1 MSMRQFLP
9 VWLLSGL
16 MLVTGTIGADAPA
29 GHALPDSVKQA
40 LRRVGLP
47 TTGLSIYV
55 HEIGA
60 PQPVLAVDAD
70 IGRNPASV
78 MKVLT
83 TFAALEEL
91 GPAYA
96 WKTEAWSS
104 AAVREGRL
112 EGDLYLKGYGDPYLV
127 IEHFWRLLRL
137 LHNEGIRDIAGD
149 LVLDQSYFEPPPAD
163 PAEFDGQPNRA
174 YNVLP
179 AALLVNFQ
187 AVNFR
192 FEPRDGRVH
201 VSADPLPAHIDLDN
215 RLRLTRNGCRG
226 WSRDLAIQTTTAK
239 SRERIVL
246 RGSYDAVCGE
256 NELFRVVSEPTPYIH
271 GVFRQLWTEQ
281 GGQFAGGVR
290 EAAVP
295 PGARRLAAIA
305 SPPLADI
312 VRSINKY
319 SNNVMTRQLLLTL
332 GAERVAPPGTLGKG
346 LLAVR
351 TWLARRGFQFQEL
364 LLENG
369 SGLSREER
377 ISARHMGEL
386 LLAAWASP
394 VMPEFV
400 SSLPVAALDGT
411 LKRRFG
417 GTPLEGRM
425 HLKTGSLNA
434 VRSMG
439 GYLIDRQGR
448 RMVVVS
454 LHNNRRIDTH
464 TGEAVQDALLNW
476 VYERP

>member
-1 MSMRQFLP
+1 MLMSMRQGLSVSLLLGILFLA
-9 VWLLSGL
+9 GA
-16 MLVTGTIGADAPA
+16 TAAQAADALPA
-29 GHALPDSVKQA
+29 GVKDA

-47 TTGLSIYV
+47 ATGLSVYV
-55 HEIGA
+55 HEVGA

-70 IGRNPASV
+70 AGRNPASV

-104 AAVREGRL
+104 ATVRDGRL
-112 EGDLYLKGYGDPYLV
+112 DGDLYLKGYGDPYLV
-127 IEHFWRLLRL
+127 IEHFWRLLRAL
-137 LHNEGIRDIAGD
+137 RNEGIREISGD
-149 LVLDQSYFEPPPAD
+149 LVLDQSYLQPPPAD
-163 PAEFDGQPNRA
+163 PGEFDGQPNRA

-192 FEPRDGRVH
+192 FEPRAGHVH
-201 VSADPLPAHIDLDN
+201 VSADPLPAHIELDN
-215 RLRLTRNGCRG
+215 RLKLTRSGCRG
-226 WSRDLAIQTTTAK
+226 WNRDLAIQSARTNG
-239 SRERIVL
+239 RERIVL

-256 NELFRVVSEPTPYIH
+256 NELFRVVSEPAPYIH
-271 GVFRQLWTEQ
+271 GVFQRLWTEQ
-281 GGQFAGGVR
+281 GGRFGGRVR
-290 EAAVP
+290 EASVP
-295 PGARRLAAIA
+295 AGAQRLAAIA

-312 VRSINKY
+312 VRSVNKY

-346 LLAVR
+346 LLALR
-351 TWLARRGFQFQEL
+351 TWLARRGFQFPEL

-369 SGLSREER
+369 SGLSRDER
-377 ISARHMGEL
+377 ISARHLGEV

-400 SSLPVAALDGT
+400 SSLPVAAHDGT
-411 LKRRFG
+411 LKRRFV
-417 GTPLEGRM
+417 GTPLDGRI
-425 HLKTGSLNA
+425 HLKTGSLNT
-434 VRSMG
+434 VRSLG
-439 GYLIDRQGR
+439 GYLLDRQGR
-448 RMVVVS
+448 RVVVVS
-454 LHNNRRIDTH
+454 LHNHRRLDTH
-464 TGEAVQDALLNW
+464 SGEAVQDALLKW